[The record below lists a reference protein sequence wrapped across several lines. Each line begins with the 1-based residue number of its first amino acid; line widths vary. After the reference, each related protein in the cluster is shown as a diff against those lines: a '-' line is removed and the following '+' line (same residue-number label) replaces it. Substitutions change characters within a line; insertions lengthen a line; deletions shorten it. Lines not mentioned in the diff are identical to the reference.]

1 MSNLSSF
8 LNEKNLISMRHE
20 LHKIPELGYKEF
32 KTKSFI
38 LNYLTKL
45 KIFEEKIGAKLTEI
59 LETGFFI
66 DIQGQGKKI
75 FEDKKI
81 IAYRTDLDGL
91 PIFEET
97 NVPYSSIHKGQQ
109 HACGHDGH
117 MIILMGFCEFYIK
130 NLEKIPSNITV
141 RFLFQP
147 AEENLNG
154 ACKMIDGKCLENVEE
169 IYGLHNI
176 TKFNL
181 GEIGICDGPIMAKVD
196 VFEIII
202 KAKGGHGS
210 TPHLCHSPITIGA
223 NIILALNQVTSQEID
238 SNERCVMTI
247 GQFTSGN
254 TYNVIP
260 ETGNIRGTIRTLT
273 KGTSEKIIKRIY
285 EITKGNAEIY
295 NSEILV
301 KFDEPGELTWN
312 HPDPTKFVRK
322 AAEKYFSAKT
332 EGLPVMAS
340 EDFAFYQKII
350 PGCFFMLGCRDD
362 EHTGYLHTSVYD
374 FNDKAIMTGV
384 EMYIRILEEKYDIK
398 LL

>member
-1 MSNLSSF
+1 MV
-8 LNEKNLISMRHE
+8 I
-20 LHKIPELGYKEF
+20 
-32 KTKSFI
+32 
-38 LNYLTKL
+38 
-45 KIFEEKIGAKLTEI
+45 
-59 LETGFFI
+59 
-66 DIQGQGKKI
+66 
-75 FEDKKI
+75 I
-81 IAYRTDLDGL
+81 IA
-91 PIFEET
+91 
-97 NVPYSSIHKGQQ
+97 
-109 HACGHDGH
+109 
-117 MIILMGFCEFYIK
+117 FCEFFIK
-130 NLEKIPSNITV
+130 NLEKIPSNITI

-154 ACKMIDGKCLENVEE
+154 ANKMIEGKCLENVEE

-181 GEIGICDGPIMAKVD
+181 GEIGVCDGPIMAKVD

-202 KAKGGHGS
+202 NAKGGHGS
-210 TPHLCHSPITIGA
+210 TPHLRWSPITIGS
-223 NIILALNQVTSQEID
+223 NIINALNQVTSQEID
-238 SNERCVMTI
+238 SNERSVMTI

-260 ETGNIRGTIRTLT
+260 ETGTIRGTIRTLT

-285 EITKGNAEIY
+285 QIAEGQAKIY
-295 NSEILV
+295 SSDVVV

-312 HPDPTKFVRK
+312 HPDPTNYARK
-322 AAEKYFSAKT
+322 AAEKYFTVKT

-350 PGCFFMLGCRDD
+350 PGCFFMLGCGDE
-362 EHTGYLHTSVYD
+362 EHTAYLHTSVYD

-384 EMYIRILEEKYDIK
+384 EMYIRILEEKFNLK